1 MSKLGGEEVNRFQWL
16 SHSTSTK
23 EFLKKSLGEKT
34 NWAILVGSV
43 L

>member
-23 EFLKKSLGEKT
+23 EFLKRGREKRQ
-34 NWAILVGSV
+34 IGQS
-43 L
+43 